1 MYIREIL
8 MLFIIF
14 VGLLFTYFNLF
25 MIYFFKEI
33 KKKKLDT
40 YPKVSII
47 VPAYNEE
54 KNIEETINSL
64 LNLDYDKDKLEIIV
78 VDDGSKDKTY
88 EIARKYEGKN
98 VKVLRKENGGKA
110 SALNYGL
117 KHASG
122 EFIVTM
128 DADSIVPK
136 DALKKMLEY
145 FDEEN
150 VMVVVPSIQV
160 KERKKFL
167 EMIQSV
173 EYSYN
178 NFLRMIFDKLNSI
191 YVAPG
196 PFSIFRRKVFDIVGG
211 FDEKNLTED
220 MEIAMRILSFGF
232 KIRYCP
238 EVVVKTKAP
247 KGFVSLLKQRLRWYL
262 GFIENFLVYRKK
274 ITDKI
279 VINLVFSSAIL
290 FIILPI
296 LNLFLFLYDII
307 RSFYLQFLF
316 YYHIDFNIKPIFEY
330 SISNYHNIFG
340 NLLVEYLSRGFF
352 LLFYNIVL
360 FLIFLFFILKSWKIE
375 KERSKISLFIYSFV
389 YIFMYSI
396 FWIIAIYYKIF
407 GRELKWGGVVWKNS
421 LINKIKNGSK

>member
-1 MYIREIL
+1 
-8 MLFIIF
+8 
-14 VGLLFTYFNLF
+14 
-25 MIYFFKEI
+25 
-33 KKKKLDT
+33 
-40 YPKVSII
+40 
-47 VPAYNEE
+47 
-54 KNIEETINSL
+54 
-64 LNLDYDKDKLEIIV
+64 
-78 VDDGSKDKTY
+78 
-88 EIARKYEGKN
+88 KYEGKN

-238 EVVVKTKAP
+238 EVIVKTKAP